1 MSYGLIAVIIVIGI
15 VIGAIATKKCE
26 PFLIGGSIIGAIFLY
41 KQDFITEWVN
51 TLEGVMS
58 DEAYLILVCGLFGSI
73 IALLT
78 ASKGHFGFAKIV
90 SKICNSERKTLFT
103 TFILGVIIFID
114 DYLNVLSIG
123 TAMKKVYDKVK
134 VPREALAYLLDSTGS
149 PVCVMFPFSSWAAY
163 FGAIFFAQESVQAL
177 GAKTWMG
184 AYIKAIPFCIYP
196 IVALLIVI
204 LFSAGVFP
212 KLGGMKKAYERVATT
227 GKVYSDA
234 SKKYNMDDGEGEQ
247 DGNIFNFLVPML
259 VLVVVACVTGNLV
272 VAQIICLAVT
282 LVMYLAEKLMTF
294 TEYWDNF
301 VKGFADMLPI
311 IILLIAAL
319 TFQTIANQMQM
330 TEFFIDITQPIL
342 SAKIFPMLAFIIT
355 GILAFMIANAW
366 GVCTLVA
373 PVLLPLGASVGANA
387 ILIMAAILSG
397 CAFGNHACFYC
408 DTTVLASQGSG
419 IDNFDHAVS
428 QIDELEEKVKKTST
442 NSYKRMMYPLGTQS
456 STEQDRIFEA
466 QQNIM
471 KFLVERESCI
481 IVGRCSDFVLS
492 DEENAVHIYIYAP
505 YEQRVKN
512 CVNDLHLSEEEA
524 KKMIRSVDE
533 ARDNYHMHYA
543 GFLPSDPKHKTIMID
558 SSSLGV
564 EGTAEYLVDFI
575 QKKFDLKTY
584 TLD

>member
-1 MSYGLIAVIIVIGI
+1 
-15 VIGAIATKKCE
+15 
-26 PFLIGGSIIGAIFLY
+26 
-41 KQDFITEWVN
+41 
-51 TLEGVMS
+51 
-58 DEAYLILVCGLFGSI
+58 
-73 IALLT
+73 
-78 ASKGHFGFAKIV
+78 
-90 SKICNSERKTLFT
+90 
-103 TFILGVIIFID
+103 
-114 DYLNVLSIG
+114 
-123 TAMKKVYDKVK
+123 MKKVYDKVK

-196 IVALLIVI
+196 IVALLMVI

-428 QIDELEEKVKKTST
+428 QLPYVLIGAGISII
-442 NSYKRMMYPLGTQS
+442 G
-456 STEQDRIFEA
+456 
-466 QQNIM
+466 
-471 KFLVERESCI
+471 FLVL
-481 IVGRCSDFVLS
+481 GFV
-492 DEENAVHIYIYAP
+492 
-505 YEQRVKN
+505 
-512 CVNDLHLSEEEA
+512 
-524 KKMIRSVDE
+524 M
-533 ARDNYHMHYA
+533 
-543 GFLPSDPKHKTIMID
+543 
-558 SSSLGV
+558 
-564 EGTAEYLVDFI
+564 
-575 QKKFDLKTY
+575 
-584 TLD
+584 

>member
-26 PFLIGGSIIGAIFLY
+26 PFLIAGSIIGALFLY
-41 KQDFITEWVN
+41 KQNFITEWVA
-51 TLEGVMS
+51 TLEEVMS
-58 DEAYLILVCGLFGSI
+58 AEAYLILVCGLFGSI

-90 SKICNSERKTLFT
+90 SKICNTEKKTLFT

-184 AYIKAIPFCIYP
+184 AYIKAIPFCVYP
-196 IVALLIVI
+196 I
-204 LFSAGVFP
+204 
-212 KLGGMKKAYERVATT
+212 VATT

-234 SKKYNMDDGEGEQ
+234 SKKYNMDDEEGAQ
-247 DGNIFNFLVPML
+247 DGNILNFLIPML

-272 VAQIICLAVT
+272 VAQVVCLAVT

-319 TFQTIANQMQM
+319 TFQTIASKMQM
-330 TEFFIDITQPIL
+330 TEFFIDLTQPIL

-387 ILIMAAILSG
+387 ILIMTAILSG

-428 QIDELEEKVKKTST
+428 QLPYVLIGAAVSIV
-442 NSYKRMMYPLGTQS
+442 G
-456 STEQDRIFEA
+456 
-466 QQNIM
+466 
-471 KFLVERESCI
+471 FLVL
-481 IVGRCSDFVLS
+481 GFV
-492 DEENAVHIYIYAP
+492 Y
-505 YEQRVKN
+505 
-512 CVNDLHLSEEEA
+512 
-524 KKMIRSVDE
+524 
-533 ARDNYHMHYA
+533 
-543 GFLPSDPKHKTIMID
+543 
-558 SSSLGV
+558 
-564 EGTAEYLVDFI
+564 
-575 QKKFDLKTY
+575 
-584 TLD
+584 

>member
-134 VPREALAYLLDSTGS
+134 VPREALAYLLDSTG
-149 PVCVMFPFSSWAAY
+149 SWAAY

-319 TFQTIANQMQM
+319 TFQTMASQMQM

-397 CAFGNHACFYC
+397 CAFGNHACLYC

-428 QIDELEEKVKKTST
+428 QLPYVLIGAGISII
-442 NSYKRMMYPLGTQS
+442 G
-456 STEQDRIFEA
+456 
-466 QQNIM
+466 
-471 KFLVERESCI
+471 FLVL
-481 IVGRCSDFVLS
+481 GFV
-492 DEENAVHIYIYAP
+492 
-505 YEQRVKN
+505 
-512 CVNDLHLSEEEA
+512 
-524 KKMIRSVDE
+524 M
-533 ARDNYHMHYA
+533 
-543 GFLPSDPKHKTIMID
+543 
-558 SSSLGV
+558 
-564 EGTAEYLVDFI
+564 
-575 QKKFDLKTY
+575 
-584 TLD
+584 

>member
-196 IVALLIVI
+196 IVA
-204 LFSAGVFP
+204 
-212 KLGGMKKAYERVATT
+212 
-227 GKVYSDA
+227 
-234 SKKYNMDDGEGEQ
+234 
-247 DGNIFNFLVPML
+247 
-259 VLVVVACVTGNLV
+259 
-272 VAQIICLAVT
+272 
-282 LVMYLAEKLMTF
+282 YLAEKLMTF

-319 TFQTIANQMQM
+319 TFQTIASQMQM

-428 QIDELEEKVKKTST
+428 QLPYVLIGAGISIIGFIV
-442 NSYKRMMYPLGTQS
+442 LG
-456 STEQDRIFEA
+456 
-466 QQNIM
+466 
-471 KFLVERESCI
+471 
-481 IVGRCSDFVLS
+481 FV
-492 DEENAVHIYIYAP
+492 
-505 YEQRVKN
+505 
-512 CVNDLHLSEEEA
+512 
-524 KKMIRSVDE
+524 M
-533 ARDNYHMHYA
+533 
-543 GFLPSDPKHKTIMID
+543 
-558 SSSLGV
+558 
-564 EGTAEYLVDFI
+564 
-575 QKKFDLKTY
+575 
-584 TLD
+584 

>member
-212 KLGGMKKAYERVATT
+212 KLGGMKKAYERV
-227 GKVYSDA
+227 
-234 SKKYNMDDGEGEQ
+234 
-247 DGNIFNFLVPML
+247 
-259 VLVVVACVTGNLV
+259 VVVACVTGNLV

-319 TFQTIANQMQM
+319 TFQTIASQMQM

-428 QIDELEEKVKKTST
+428 QLPYVLIGAGISII
-442 NSYKRMMYPLGTQS
+442 G
-456 STEQDRIFEA
+456 
-466 QQNIM
+466 
-471 KFLVERESCI
+471 FLVL
-481 IVGRCSDFVLS
+481 GFV
-492 DEENAVHIYIYAP
+492 
-505 YEQRVKN
+505 
-512 CVNDLHLSEEEA
+512 
-524 KKMIRSVDE
+524 M
-533 ARDNYHMHYA
+533 
-543 GFLPSDPKHKTIMID
+543 
-558 SSSLGV
+558 
-564 EGTAEYLVDFI
+564 
-575 QKKFDLKTY
+575 
-584 TLD
+584 

>member
-282 LVMYLAEKLMTF
+282 LVMYLA
-294 TEYWDNF
+294 
-301 VKGFADMLPI
+301 V
-311 IILLIAAL
+311 
-319 TFQTIANQMQM
+319 
-330 TEFFIDITQPIL
+330 
-342 SAKIFPMLAFIIT
+342 
-355 GILAFMIANAW
+355 
-366 GVCTLVA
+366 
-373 PVLLPLGASVGANA
+373 
-387 ILIMAAILSG
+387 
-397 CAFGNHACFYC
+397 
-408 DTTVLASQGSG
+408 
-419 IDNFDHAVS
+419 
-428 QIDELEEKVKKTST
+428 
-442 NSYKRMMYPLGTQS
+442 MYPLGTQS

-584 TLD
+584 TLN

>member
-1 MSYGLIAVIIVIGI
+1 
-15 VIGAIATKKCE
+15 
-26 PFLIGGSIIGAIFLY
+26 
-41 KQDFITEWVN
+41 
-51 TLEGVMS
+51 
-58 DEAYLILVCGLFGSI
+58 
-73 IALLT
+73 
-78 ASKGHFGFAKIV
+78 
-90 SKICNSERKTLFT
+90 
-103 TFILGVIIFID
+103 
-114 DYLNVLSIG
+114 
-123 TAMKKVYDKVK
+123 
-134 VPREALAYLLDSTGS
+134 
-149 PVCVMFPFSSWAAY
+149 
-163 FGAIFFAQESVQAL
+163 
-177 GAKTWMG
+177 
-184 AYIKAIPFCIYP
+184 
-196 IVALLIVI
+196 
-204 LFSAGVFP
+204 
-212 KLGGMKKAYERVATT
+212 MKKAYERVATT

-428 QIDELEEKVKKTST
+428 QLPYVLIGAGISII
-442 NSYKRMMYPLGTQS
+442 G
-456 STEQDRIFEA
+456 
-466 QQNIM
+466 
-471 KFLVERESCI
+471 FLVLGLLC
-481 IVGRCSDFVLS
+481 
-492 DEENAVHIYIYAP
+492 
-505 YEQRVKN
+505 
-512 CVNDLHLSEEEA
+512 
-524 KKMIRSVDE
+524 KMC
-533 ARDNYHMHYA
+533 
-543 GFLPSDPKHKTIMID
+543 
-558 SSSLGV
+558 
-564 EGTAEYLVDFI
+564 
-575 QKKFDLKTY
+575 
-584 TLD
+584 

>member
-26 PFLIGGSIIGAIFLY
+26 PFLIAGSIIGALFLY
-41 KQDFITEWVN
+41 KQNFITEWVA
-51 TLEGVMS
+51 TLEEVMS
-58 DEAYLILVCGLFGSI
+58 AEAYLILVCGLFGSI

-90 SKICNSERKTLFT
+90 SKICNTEKKTLFT

-184 AYIKAIPFCIYP
+184 AYIKAIPFCVYP

-204 LFSAGVFP
+204 LFSAGLFP
-212 KLGGMKKAYERVATT
+212 KLGGMKKAYDRVATT

-234 SKKYNMDDGEGEQ
+234 SKKYNMDDEEGAQ
-247 DGNIFNFLVPML
+247 DGNILNFLIPML
-259 VLVVVACVTGNLV
+259 VLVVVACLTGNLV
-272 VAQIICLAVT
+272 VAQVVCLAVT

-319 TFQTIANQMQM
+319 TFQTIASKMQM
-330 TEFFIDITQPIL
+330 TEFFIDLTQPIL
-342 SAKIFPMLAFIIT
+342 SAKIFPMLAFVIT

-428 QIDELEEKVKKTST
+428 QLPYVLIGAAVSVV
-442 NSYKRMMYPLGTQS
+442 G
-456 STEQDRIFEA
+456 
-466 QQNIM
+466 
-471 KFLVERESCI
+471 FLVL
-481 IVGRCSDFVLS
+481 GFV
-492 DEENAVHIYIYAP
+492 Y
-505 YEQRVKN
+505 
-512 CVNDLHLSEEEA
+512 
-524 KKMIRSVDE
+524 
-533 ARDNYHMHYA
+533 
-543 GFLPSDPKHKTIMID
+543 
-558 SSSLGV
+558 
-564 EGTAEYLVDFI
+564 
-575 QKKFDLKTY
+575 
-584 TLD
+584 

>member
-259 VLVVVACVTGNLV
+259 
-272 VAQIICLAVT
+272 
-282 LVMYLAEKLMTF
+282 
-294 TEYWDNF
+294 
-301 VKGFADMLPI
+301 
-311 IILLIAAL
+311 
-319 TFQTIANQMQM
+319 
-330 TEFFIDITQPIL
+330 
-342 SAKIFPMLAFIIT
+342 AFIIT

-428 QIDELEEKVKKTST
+428 QLPYVLIGAGISII
-442 NSYKRMMYPLGTQS
+442 G
-456 STEQDRIFEA
+456 
-466 QQNIM
+466 
-471 KFLVERESCI
+471 FLVL
-481 IVGRCSDFVLS
+481 GFV
-492 DEENAVHIYIYAP
+492 
-505 YEQRVKN
+505 
-512 CVNDLHLSEEEA
+512 
-524 KKMIRSVDE
+524 M
-533 ARDNYHMHYA
+533 
-543 GFLPSDPKHKTIMID
+543 
-558 SSSLGV
+558 
-564 EGTAEYLVDFI
+564 
-575 QKKFDLKTY
+575 
-584 TLD
+584 

>member
-103 TFILGVIIFID
+103 TFVLGVIIFID

-282 LVMYLAEKLMTF
+282 LVIYLAEKLMTF

-319 TFQTIANQMQM
+319 TFQTIANQDADDRVLHRYY
-330 TEFFIDITQPIL
+330 TANIISKD
-342 SAKIFPMLAFIIT
+342 FP
-355 GILAFMIANAW
+355 NACIYHYW
-366 GVCTLVA
+366 YISIYDSQCVGRMYTCA

-428 QIDELEEKVKKTST
+428 QLPYVLIGAGISII
-442 NSYKRMMYPLGTQS
+442 G
-456 STEQDRIFEA
+456 
-466 QQNIM
+466 
-471 KFLVERESCI
+471 FLVL
-481 IVGRCSDFVLS
+481 GFV
-492 DEENAVHIYIYAP
+492 
-505 YEQRVKN
+505 
-512 CVNDLHLSEEEA
+512 
-524 KKMIRSVDE
+524 M
-533 ARDNYHMHYA
+533 
-543 GFLPSDPKHKTIMID
+543 
-558 SSSLGV
+558 
-564 EGTAEYLVDFI
+564 
-575 QKKFDLKTY
+575 
-584 TLD
+584 

>member
-311 IILLIAAL
+311 
-319 TFQTIANQMQM
+319 
-330 TEFFIDITQPIL
+330 
-342 SAKIFPMLAFIIT
+342 
-355 GILAFMIANAW
+355 
-366 GVCTLVA
+366 
-373 PVLLPLGASVGANA
+373 
-387 ILIMAAILSG
+387 
-397 CAFGNHACFYC
+397 Y
-408 DTTVLASQGSG
+408 
-419 IDNFDHAVS
+419 
-428 QIDELEEKVKKTST
+428 
-442 NSYKRMMYPLGTQS
+442 NSPYS
-456 STEQDRIFEA
+456 STYIPDDCKPDADDRVLHRYYTA
-466 QQNIM
+466 NIIS
-471 KFLVERESCI
+471 KDFPNACI
-481 IVGRCSDFVLS
+481 YHYWYISIYDSQCVGRMYTC
-492 DEENAVHIYIYAP
+492 
-505 YEQRVKN
+505 
-512 CVNDLHLSEEEA
+512 C
-524 KKMIRSVDE
+524 
-533 ARDNYHMHYA
+533 
-543 GFLPSDPKHKTIMID
+543 T
-558 SSSLGV
+558 SSSS
-564 EGTAEYLVDFI
+564 TWCKCRS
-575 QKKFDLKTY
+575 QCNTY
-584 TLD
+584 NGSNSFRLCIW

>member
-26 PFLIGGSIIGAIFLY
+26 PFLIAGSIIGALFLY
-41 KQDFITEWVN
+41 KQNFITEWVA
-51 TLEGVMS
+51 TLEEVMS
-58 DEAYLILVCGLFGSI
+58 AEAYLILVCGLFGSI

-90 SKICNSERKTLFT
+90 SKICNTEKKTLFT

-184 AYIKAIPFCIYP
+184 AYIKAIPFCVYP
-196 IVALLIVI
+196 I
-204 LFSAGVFP
+204 
-212 KLGGMKKAYERVATT
+212 VATT

-234 SKKYNMDDGEGEQ
+234 SKKYNMDDEEGAQ
-247 DGNIFNFLVPML
+247 DGNILNFLIPML

-272 VAQIICLAVT
+272 VAQVVCLAVT

-319 TFQTIANQMQM
+319 TFQTIASKMQM
-330 TEFFIDITQPIL
+330 TEFFIDLTQPIL

-428 QIDELEEKVKKTST
+428 QLPYVLIGAAVSIV
-442 NSYKRMMYPLGTQS
+442 G
-456 STEQDRIFEA
+456 
-466 QQNIM
+466 
-471 KFLVERESCI
+471 FLVL
-481 IVGRCSDFVLS
+481 GFV
-492 DEENAVHIYIYAP
+492 Y
-505 YEQRVKN
+505 
-512 CVNDLHLSEEEA
+512 
-524 KKMIRSVDE
+524 
-533 ARDNYHMHYA
+533 
-543 GFLPSDPKHKTIMID
+543 
-558 SSSLGV
+558 
-564 EGTAEYLVDFI
+564 
-575 QKKFDLKTY
+575 
-584 TLD
+584 